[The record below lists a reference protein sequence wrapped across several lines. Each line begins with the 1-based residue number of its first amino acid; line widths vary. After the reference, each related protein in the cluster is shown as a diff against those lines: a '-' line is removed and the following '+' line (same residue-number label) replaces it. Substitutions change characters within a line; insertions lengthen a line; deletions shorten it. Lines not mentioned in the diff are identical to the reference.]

1 MRHLTSLSEKRFAL
15 NTHGEYLD
23 DPKYW
28 DIFAAAEALDVPIYI
43 HPTTP
48 PTA

>member
-1 MRHLTSLSEKRFAL
+1 VRHLTSLSENRFAL

-43 HPTTP
+43 HRRRR